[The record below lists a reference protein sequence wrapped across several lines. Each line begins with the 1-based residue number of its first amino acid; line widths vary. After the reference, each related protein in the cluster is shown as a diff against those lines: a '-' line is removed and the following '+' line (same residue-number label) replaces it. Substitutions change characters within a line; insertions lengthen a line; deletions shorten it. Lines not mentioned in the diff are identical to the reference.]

1 MSKQIFSK
9 IAKIGEEV
17 RAQEPMKVE
26 LALVDDLRESSNFL
40 EAYVAD
46 LKAMKKSIQMD
57 MRRIKS
63 IEADGAD
70 AYKATYKMWL
80 NLEEVSKQLGVS
92 ANTIPQ
98 YAAAQKNLQGWLDAT
113 KLPIE

>member
-1 MSKQIFSK
+1 MKQVFAK

-17 RAQEPMKVE
+17 RQAEAVKVE
-26 LALVDDLRESSNFL
+26 LALVDDLRDSSNLL

-57 MRRIKS
+57 MRRLKS

-80 NLEEVSKQLGVS
+80 NLEESSKQLGVS
-92 ANTIPQ
+92 PNNIPQ
-98 YAAAQKNLQGWLDAT
+98 YATAQKNLQGWLDAT
-113 KLPIE
+113 KIAIE